1 MTKIP
6 LLIVVASAALILSV
20 ACATDHAEP
29 QNAETETLGAV
40 NFPTSCEEDV
50 AEIFT
55 RGIAFLHSFEYP
67 LARAEFQAVAEQ
79 DPECGM
85 AYWGVAMTY
94 YHPIW
99 PDPADEFTAGAS
111 AAANAESIGAATDRE
126 RAYIAAIGAF
136 YGHGEERLHGVRAR
150 AWYEAMHDLSERFPD
165 DTEAAI
171 FYALSLLATLDPTDS
186 TLGNQKQAAAILNEL
201 WPDQPNHPGI
211 AHYLIHS
218 LDYPALADQGLPA
231 ARLYASV
238 APSSAHALHMP
249 SHIFTRVGL
258 WDESIATNINS
269 RDAARRL
276 VEKSMPGAISD
287 NELHAQDHLAYA
299 YLQIDDQ
306 AGAKAVVDEVSH
318 ATSLEAPGAGG
329 GYALTAIPARW
340 ALERRDWEAAAA
352 VEFPVGD
359 LPWERFPYVRAIT
372 PFARALGAAR
382 TGQIDEARAEVEKIR
397 LVQLGLAE
405 SPVGGVYNWTNQ
417 VESMRLAAA
426 AWLAYA
432 EKRTDEAVEL
442 ARSAAELD
450 EATGK
455 HPVTPGSVLPPRELL
470 ADLLL
475 ELNRPAEAL
484 VEYERSL
491 RQAPNRFNSFYGA
504 ARSAELSNNP
514 AKAKEHYSK
523 LVEMTV
529 DASAR
534 SEVEQA
540 RAFLKGSS

>member
-1 MTKIP
+1 
-6 LLIVVASAALILSV
+6 
-20 ACATDHAEP
+20 
-29 QNAETETLGAV
+29 
-40 NFPTSCEEDV
+40 
-50 AEIFT
+50 
-55 RGIAFLHSFEYP
+55 
-67 LARAEFQAVAEQ
+67 
-79 DPECGM
+79 
-85 AYWGVAMTY
+85 MTY

-99 PDPADEFTAGAS
+99 APPTADEFTAGAG
-111 AAANAESIGAATDRE
+111 AAEKAETVGAATDRE

-136 YGHGEERLHGVRAR
+136 YGHGEERPHGVRAQ
-150 AWYEAMHDLSERFPD
+150 AWYEAMHELSERFPE
-165 DTEAAI
+165 DTEATI
-171 FYALSLLATLDPTDS
+171 FYALSLLAVADPTDS

-201 WPDQPNHPGI
+201 SPDQPNHPGI

-218 LDYPALADQGLPA
+218 LDYPALAEQGLPA
-231 ARLYASV
+231 ARVYASI

-276 VEKSMPGAISD
+276 VAKTMPGAVSSY
-287 NELHAQDHLAYA
+287 ELHAQDYLAYA

-306 AGAKAVVDEVSH
+306 AGAKAVVDEAAQ
-318 ATSLEAPGAGG
+318 ATSLQAPRAGA

-340 ALERRDWEAAAA
+340 ALERRDWKAAAA
-352 VEFPVGD
+352 VELPVGD
-359 LPWERFPYVRAIT
+359 LPWKLFPYVRAIT

-382 TGQIDEARAEVEKIR
+382 TGRIDEARAEVEKIR
-397 LVQLGLAE
+397 LVQLGLAK
-405 SPVGGVYNWTNQ
+405 SPVAGVYDWTNQ
-417 VESMRLAAA
+417 VESMRVAAA

-455 HPVTPGSVLPPRELL
+455 HPVTPGAPLPARELL
-470 ADLLL
+470 GDMLL

-491 RQAPNRFNSFYGA
+491 REAPNRFNSLYGA
-504 ARSAELSNNP
+504 ARSAELSGSP
-514 AKAKEHYSK
+514 EKAKEHYGN

-529 DASAR
+529 DASTR
-534 SEVEQA
+534 PEVEQA
-540 RAFLKGSS
+540 RAFLQRS